1 MTPEKTAQL
10 KRHLQAISQL
20 LYDECDPADMQTLE
34 EIELTVREKIQ
45 THVSPEIG
53 HFLSARSVVPRL
65 GASDG

>member
-45 THVSPEIG
+45 THGHLEKSPGVI
-53 HFLSARSVVPRL
+53 SM
-65 GASDG
+65 